1 MSGHSQGVKRYALE
15 WSLQAAVL
23 GVLLFALT
31 AAAWVGV
38 LAPDD
43 GMEMHGAMG
52 LSLTAALTFTL
63 QWGVMMTAMM
73 LPSAAPMILLYAG
86 ARRRSAAAGG
96 RAIRAEMF
104 ALTYLAAWTLTGIP
118 VYAGYVAAGRLAA
131 ASAAFNE
138 AMPYMIAGTLLAA
151 GIYQLTPAKHACLRA
166 CESPVDFLMRRWR
179 GGYAATFSL
188 AASHAAY
195 CVGCCWALMVVLV
208 VAGAMSLPWVLLIA
222 LVTFAE
228 KVLPAG
234 GRTAR
239 IVGVALIVTAIA
251 VALRPE
257 LAGVIHPAG
266 MR

>member
-15 WSLQAAVL
+15 WSLQSAVL
-23 GVLLFALT
+23 AVLLFAVT
-31 AAAWVGV
+31 AAAWLGV
-38 LAPDD
+38 LAADD
-43 GMEMHGAMG
+43 GMQMHGAMG
-52 LSLTAALTFTL
+52 LSLAAALTFTL
-63 QWGVMMTAMM
+63 QWGVMMAAMM

-96 RAIRAEMF
+96 RAIPAELF
-104 ALTYLAAWTLTGIP
+104 AATYLAVWMLTGIP

-131 ASAAFNE
+131 ASPVFDE
-138 AMPYMIAGTLLAA
+138 AVPYMIAATLLAA

-179 GGYAATFSL
+179 GGYLATFGL

-239 IVGVALIVTAIA
+239 IVGAGLIATAIA
-251 VALRPE
+251 MVVRPE
-257 LAGVIHPAG
+257 LASVMRPMG
-266 MR
+266 MH